1 MNLKL
6 KIAYSEN
13 NEFQNLHDA
22 SNQLMVLTNNNAIK
36 CKVSTKRLEIERD
49 RKDERDIRSI
59 KRVEMTLKLP
69 DGFLILRGHLGCSF
83 RRPFG
88 GEFYMLDYKVIP
100 NGVFE
105 DLGGVEIDIQF
116 DNMFPTDI
124 TPMFNALNQIVND
137 DKFLFNIGQFDEF
150 MEVFKFY
157 KKISDEINNSAT
169 FEILDSSQPYYFIS
183 VDTKELYDENGL
195 VLPLYTGIENFN
207 DSEDIIK
214 GYKVPEYVYDK
225 FNNEL
230 KDKTY
235 KLCDIVIKNEEQSI
249 RKIRRMSD
257 NLYVSNMLV
266 VNEQQAKKL
275 HEIELMNIL
284 VKKDMIILS
293 VFEDTYID
301 ERYLNLYDM
310 GQKIKI
316 ESIED
321 SLKLISQ
328 GDTGAAMPKI
338 KYLIGDDDM
347 PSESKKTEKIQKFIS
362 DELRK
367 DPIKSEYTK
376 NLNES
381 QTLAFLKAVDGSP
394 VTLIKGPPGTGK
406 THVINAITQYI
417 TKELNEK
424 VVISSQTHV
433 AIDNVLDKL
442 MENHD
447 LIIPNRITNRRNK
460 YSMDEIDKTLYKTW
474 GMKLTN
480 HLSQT
485 KNKKLAYAII
495 KDLKNFNGLNE
506 IQYSK
511 NMKEEFS
518 VIGATT
524 TTAAIGGN
532 KGRTLLKDYQWLII
546 DEVSKS
552 PITEVL
558 RYLPYVDKIILVGDD
573 YQLSPLLEF
582 NKEDVKHLPSYDE
595 EMFDRLQMIYE
606 QSVFSKTIKKAE
618 KAGRLILLNENYR
631 SLKPVLNLYNVFYD
645 GALHNMREQVNPQI
659 IQFNDKAI
667 LSNDSHVFF
676 VEALGGSEQDD
687 KKTHSRYNIQEAIA
701 TARILEDILENVI
714 NPKSVTAAAIF
725 PYAAQI
731 QYFTKEYKE
740 LINRAK
746 ITLKSFEIDTVDAFQ
761 GRETDIVLVNTVI
774 TRFEK
779 KNFLRDFRRINVS
792 MSRAKDKLI
801 VFGSRN
807 LVKLEMDTPEGGTR
821 QYFNEIISNIKQNG
835 KQIIINQKGD
845 VVNNESNSKFKFA

>member
-13 NEFQNLHDA
+13 NEFQNLQDA
-22 SNQLMVLTNNNAIK
+22 SNQLMTLTNNNSIK

-116 DNMFPTDI
+116 DNMFPTEI
-124 TPMFNALNQIVND
+124 TPMFNALNEIVND
-137 DKFLFNIGQFDEF
+137 NKFLFNIGQFDEF

-169 FEILDSSQPYYFIS
+169 FEIIDSSQPYYFIS

-195 VLPLYTGIENFN
+195 VLMIYTGIENFN

-230 KDKTY
+230 KEKTY
-235 KLCDIVIKNEEQSI
+235 KLCDIVIKNEEQAI

-275 HEIELMNIL
+275 HEVELMNIL

-347 PSESKKTEKIQKFIS
+347 PSESKKTEKVQKFIS

-367 DPIKSEYTK
+367 APIKSEYTK

-595 EMFDRLQMIYE
+595 EMFDRLQTIYE

-645 GALHNMREQVNPQI
+645 GALHNMREQVNPEI

-687 KKTHSRYNIQEAIA
+687 KKTHSRYNIQEAVA

-740 LINRAK
+740 LINKAK
-746 ITLKSFEIDTVDAFQ
+746 INLKSFEIDTVDAFQ

-779 KNFLRDFRRINVS
+779 RNFLRDFRRINVS

>member
-13 NEFQNLHDA
+13 NEFQNLQNA
-22 SNQLMVLTNNNAIK
+22 SNQLMTLTNNNSIK

-116 DNMFPTDI
+116 DNMFPTEI
-124 TPMFNALNQIVND
+124 TPMFNALNEIVND

-169 FEILDSSQPYYFIS
+169 FEIIDSSQPYYFIS

-195 VLPLYTGIENFN
+195 VLMIYTGIENFN

-230 KDKTY
+230 KEKTY
-235 KLCDIVIKNEEQSI
+235 KLCDIVIKNEEQAI

-275 HEIELMNIL
+275 HEVELMNIL

-347 PSESKKTEKIQKFIS
+347 PSESKKTEKVQKFIS

-367 DPIKSEYTK
+367 APIKSEYTK

-511 NMKEEFS
+511 NTKEEFS

-582 NKEDVKHLPSYDE
+582 NKEDVKYLPSYDE
-595 EMFDRLQMIYE
+595 EMFDRLQTIYE
-606 QSVFSKTIKKAE
+606 QSVFSKTIRKAE

-687 KKTHSRYNIQEAIA
+687 KKTHSRYNIQEAVA

-740 LINRAK
+740 LINKAK
-746 ITLKSFEIDTVDAFQ
+746 INLKSFEIDTVDAFQ

-779 KNFLRDFRRINVS
+779 RNFLRDFRRINVS

>member
-13 NEFQNLHDA
+13 NEFQNLEDA
-22 SNQLMVLTNNNAIK
+22 SNQLMTLTNKNSIK

-88 GEFYMLDYKVIP
+88 GEFYMLDFKVIP
-100 NGVFE
+100 NGVFD

-124 TPMFNALNQIVND
+124 TPMFNALNQIIND

-195 VLPLYTGIENFN
+195 LLPLYIGIENFN

-347 PSESKKTEKIQKFIS
+347 PSETKKTEKIQKFIS

-367 DPIKSEYTK
+367 NPIKSEYTK

-485 KNKKLAYAII
+485 KNKKLAYNII
-495 KDLKNFNGLNE
+495 KDLQNFNGLNE

-582 NKEDVKHLPSYDE
+582 NKEDVKNLPSYDE
-595 EMFDRLQMIYE
+595 EMFNRLQTIYE

-845 VVNNESNSKFKFA
+845 VINNESNSKFKFA